1 MKYKRLICVQ
11 MITDKK
17 LYLDVVKVLFFRV
30 KNIKLYLFY
39 FYFYLFSCFGLRI
52 RVSIILY
59 IIVTNY
65 HTIIEGHRRFQ
76 NNDIILYIDSI

>member
-11 MITDKK
+11 MITDIKV
-17 LYLDVVKVLFFRV
+17 YLNMVKVLFFRV
-30 KNIKLYLFY
+30 KNIGLGLFY

-52 RVSIILY
+52 RVGIILY

-65 HTIIEGHRRFQ
+65 NTITEEHRRFQ
-76 NNDIILYIDSI
+76 NNDIILYINSI

>member
-1 MKYKRLICVQ
+1 
-11 MITDKK
+11 MITDIKV
-17 LYLDVVKVLFFRV
+17 YLNMVKVLFFRV
-30 KNIKLYLFY
+30 KNIGLGLFY

-65 HTIIEGHRRFQ
+65 NTITEEHRRFQ
-76 NNDIILYIDSI
+76 NNDIILYINSI

>member
-1 MKYKRLICVQ
+1 MKYKRLIYVQ
-11 MITDKK
+11 IIIDIKV
-17 LYLDVVKVLFFRV
+17 YLDVVKVLFFRV
-30 KNIKLYLFY
+30 KNIGLGL

-65 HTIIEGHRRFQ
+65 HTITEEHRRFQ
-76 NNDIILYIDSI
+76 NNDIILHINSI